1 MREKMIEA
9 LKAHALGHIE
19 KHKVN
24 VEVILQKAV
33 GIGEHGDILT
43 EAEKELKVIAEYD
56 DQIEMLNKYFSD
68 TFETPIN
75 FSEPLVD
82 GGLNDRLYTVNV
94 LDDQAKI
101 MGTGVG
107 KSKKKAE
114 QYACKDTLINL
125 KIIE

>member
-43 EAEKELKVIAEYD
+43 EAE
-56 DQIEMLNKYFSD
+56 MN
-68 TFETPIN
+68 
-75 FSEPLVD
+75 
-82 GGLNDRLYTVNV
+82 
-94 LDDQAKI
+94 
-101 MGTGVG
+101 
-107 KSKKKAE
+107 
-114 QYACKDTLINL
+114 
-125 KIIE
+125 

>member
-9 LKAHALGHIE
+9 LKAHAVGHIE

-56 DQIEMLNKYFSD
+56 DQLEMLNKYFKED
-68 TFETPIN
+68 
-75 FSEPLVD
+75 
-82 GGLNDRLYTVNV
+82 
-94 LDDQAKI
+94 
-101 MGTGVG
+101 
-107 KSKKKAE
+107 
-114 QYACKDTLINL
+114 
-125 KIIE
+125 